1 MNSQRGKRGV
11 GLGVWMGDA
20 FGVVALIA
28 NKQAAR
34 PLGGDHAVGGKGEAG
49 SLGLPA
55 SPEGRD

>member
-1 MNSQRGKRGV
+1 M
-11 GLGVWMGDA
+11 GVWMGDA